1 MASKKSSYSDRFK
14 KEMNE
19 IIDQLELTDLQK
31 QFMKSR
37 WLDQLSWLSNRAK
50 ISQKWYYRLRLMTI
64 VGGVI
69 IPALVSLNINDSKT
83 REVAVWFTFGLSQVV
98 AISAAIEE
106 FFHYGER
113 WHQYRQNSEK
123 LKSEAWQFF
132 QLGGPYQESASH
144 QEAYVMFAT
153 RIENV
158 IQNDVQGYVEMLQK
172 KQQEEAEKSAAA
184 QTVYAPASTGLNQNA
199 GWQSSRPPATPS
211 WQEQVSRPPI
221 SPSRYTHET
230 DSLPESG
237 RSREN
242 WGTDQRRSMPPSVPP
257 VRSRPDLEE
266 SLVSPAPESFEADLL
281 TPSEQPA
288 EIDELLVEDSSI
300 PSRLTPPGRPI
311 SEGEELLAEAQAPI
325 PGRFSPAGRSN
336 VNGEE
341 LTRRRTR

>member
-1 MASKKSSYSDRFK
+1 MASKKSAYSDRFK
-14 KEMNE
+14 KEMIE
-19 IIDQLELTDLQK
+19 IIDQLELNDLQK

-132 QLGGPYQESASH
+132 QLGGPYQESTSH
-144 QEAYVMFAT
+144 QQAYVMFAT

-184 QTVYAPASTGLNQNA
+184 KTVYAPGSTGLNQNA
-199 GWQSSRPPATPS
+199 GWQSSRPTATPS

-221 SPSRYTHET
+221 SPSRYTPET
-230 DSLPESG
+230 DSLPETG
-237 RSREN
+237 RYREN
-242 WGTDQRRSMPPSVPP
+242 WGTDQRRSVPP
-257 VRSRPDLEE
+257 VHSRPDLEE
-266 SLVSPAPESFEADLL
+266 SRVSPAPESFEADLL
-281 TPSEQPA
+281 TPPEQPVD
-288 EIDELLVEDSSI
+288 IDELLIEEDSSI
-300 PSRLTPPGRPI
+300 PSPLTPPGRPI
-311 SEGEELLAEAQAPI
+311 TDGEELLAETPPM

-341 LTRRRTR
+341 FTRRRTR